1 MANWGMRSRTAANN
15 PVFFKPMREAK
26 RDSTKLPIAY
36 PAINRDEPSC
46 ALAEVKEKVLDSSG
60 MATDQVVRLA

>member
-1 MANWGMRSRTAANN
+1 MANWGMRSRMAASN
-15 PVFFKPMREAK
+15 PVFFNPMREAK

-36 PAINRDEPSC
+36 PAINRDEPSW
-46 ALAEVKEKVLDSSG
+46 ALAEVNEKVLDNAG